1 MGPGTERTQ
10 HHALGRTQTRTGGA
24 RRGGYS
30 VNHSPIIIDFEVNG
44 REPPM
49 MSEGGEDLNDD
60 EIDAFL
66 DRFLDGPDEDNDI
79 HESVYE
85 HLTALLPEE
94 S

>member
-1 MGPGTERTQ
+1 
-10 HHALGRTQTRTGGA
+10 
-24 RRGGYS
+24 
-30 VNHSPIIIDFEVNG
+30 
-44 REPPM
+44 M